1 MNAWMILLLVLATL
15 LIALWLLTRS
25 GVIQDLV
32 NR

>member
-1 MNAWMILLLVLATL
+1 MNIWIWTLILGTP

-32 NR
+32 FR

>member
-1 MNAWMILLLVLATL
+1 MQSWMNLLLILGTL

-25 GVIQDLV
+25 GVVQDLV